1 MEDLMR
7 VALAALAIGFGWYKL
22 LEIGEASSTRVKWV
36 VRSIPFVLLIIFG
49 ATLPFW
55 FVR

>member
-22 LEIGEASSTRVKWV
+22 LEIGEASSTRVNGWSDPS
-36 VRSIPFVLLIIFG
+36 RSSC
-49 ATLPFW
+49 
-55 FVR
+55 